1 MSDLLKICNLN
12 EIPENALLKKEIE
25 GHSIILI
32 RKNKVVHVVEDQCS
46 HMNYPLSDGELDN
59 DEIECSY
66 HGAKFHIKSGE
77 PTCLPAT
84 ENIKVY
90 EVVIK
95 DEEVFI
101 LTK

>member
-32 RKNKVVHVVEDQCS
+32 RKNKVVHVIEDQCS

-66 HGAKFHIKSGE
+66 HGAKFNIKSGYSQRMLF
-77 PTCLPAT
+77 CH
-84 ENIKVY
+84 KC
-90 EVVIK
+90 K
-95 DEEVFI
+95 RFI
-101 LTK
+101 VPGFNSRIPFQ